1 MRLLGHKCSHVII
14 LNHSHKWGARYIFT
28 PSCIIPDIH
37 IQVQT
42 VSCTITHILKD
53 IPSYEVSYISL
64 TQAPGPIQVI
74 PTVLPSMALL
84 CWGLL
89 LNCHIGSP
97 RPKTTLLLTL
107 GKRIHPNIHAV
118 NLTRFEFR
126 RSGMLPSARNTY
138 QTISS
143 QA

>member
-14 LNHSHKWGARYIFT
+14 LNHSHKRGARYIFT

-37 IQVQT
+37 IQIQT

-64 TQAPGPIQVI
+64 TQAPGPIQVV

-97 RPKTTLLLTL
+97 RPQTTLLLTL
-107 GKRIHPNIHAV
+107 GERIHPNIHAV

-138 QTISS
+138 QIISS

>member
-1 MRLLGHKCSHVII
+1 MRLLGHKCSHAII
-14 LNHSHKWGARYIFT
+14 LNHSHKRG
-28 PSCIIPDIH
+28 
-37 IQVQT
+37 Q
-42 VSCTITHILKD
+42 THIYTKLCHIRHTHSSSDSLTHDHTHSHRHAKFR
-53 IPSYEVSYISL
+53 SQFRL

-74 PTVLPSMALL
+74 PTVLPSTALL

-89 LNCHIGSP
+89 LNCHVGSP

-107 GKRIHPNIHAV
+107 RKRIHPHIHV
-118 NLTRFEFR
+118 NLTRFEF

-143 QA
+143 